1 MTKSFKP
8 ITNLTC
14 MVRVYDEP
22 SRAALDQALAIAQH
36 SKAHLIVMIAA
47 AKVSVPF
54 SPAGAWFASPLVG
67 DLNHQT
73 MTKAK
78 EVPQEVRAKAMAAGI
93 SADIQIM
100 FDHVENVAEKAIKA
114 ARISDLVVVDQS
126 RGRLDTTG
134 ILFEAALFHTGRPV
148 IVASPR
154 KPIFLSV
161 ASVTI
166 AWDGSAHAARAVGD
180 AISLFPEIKTAHII
194 SIAGEKDLSNT
205 ASGAELAAHLAR
217 KGLKATVET
226 IDSKGATVGSVLD
239 TYAARAGSDLTIMG
253 GYGKSWL
260 REFIFGGATIE
271 LTQSSIVPLFMAY

>member
-78 EVPQEVRAKAMAAGI
+78 EVAQEVRAKAMAAGI

-100 FDHVENVAEKAIKA
+100 FDHVENVAEKAI
-114 ARISDLVVVDQS
+114 
-126 RGRLDTTG
+126 
-134 ILFEAALFHTGRPV
+134 
-148 IVASPR
+148 
-154 KPIFLSV
+154 
-161 ASVTI
+161 
-166 AWDGSAHAARAVGD
+166 
-180 AISLFPEIKTAHII
+180 
-194 SIAGEKDLSNT
+194 
-205 ASGAELAAHLAR
+205 
-217 KGLKATVET
+217 
-226 IDSKGATVGSVLD
+226 
-239 TYAARAGSDLTIMG
+239 
-253 GYGKSWL
+253 
-260 REFIFGGATIE
+260 
-271 LTQSSIVPLFMAY
+271 